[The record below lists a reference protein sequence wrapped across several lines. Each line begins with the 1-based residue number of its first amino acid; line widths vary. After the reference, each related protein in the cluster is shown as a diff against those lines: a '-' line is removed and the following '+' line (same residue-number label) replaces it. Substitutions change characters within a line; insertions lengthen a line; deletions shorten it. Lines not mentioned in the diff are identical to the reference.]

1 MNDDKLSWKE
11 KFAAII
17 VLLIGILYL
26 ANQVMNI
33 VSSKTSAIYSEGDK
47 WLIRKSELIS
57 DVKTYITIILAI
69 TGGILLFKKKQWGW
83 IMSVPILMLVAVFMG
98 SGLVLLLYTF
108 EFNIFFIALL
118 IALLANLL
126 SIVFLFLPG
135 ARKKYRVGI
144 FTFIPTLVFL
154 LALMALYFLL
164 K

>member
-1 MNDDKLSWKE
+1 MNEEKLGWKE
-11 KFAAII
+11 KFAATI

-47 WLIRKSELIS
+47 WLIRKAELIS
-57 DVKTYITIILAI
+57 DIKTYITIILAI

-83 IMSVPILMLVAVFMG
+83 IMSVPILMLVAVFMV
-98 SGLVLLLYTF
+98 SGLALLLYTF
-108 EFNIFFIALL
+108 EFNIVL
-118 IALLANLL
+118 IALMIAIVANLL
-126 SIVFLFLPG
+126 SVVFLFLPG
-135 ARKKYRVGI
+135 TRKKYRVGML
-144 FTFIPTLVFL
+144 TFIPTLVFL